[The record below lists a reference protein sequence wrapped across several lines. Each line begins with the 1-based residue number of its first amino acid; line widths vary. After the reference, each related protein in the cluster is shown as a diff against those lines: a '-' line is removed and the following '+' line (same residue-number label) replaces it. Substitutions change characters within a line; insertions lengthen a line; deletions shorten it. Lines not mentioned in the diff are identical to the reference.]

1 MRKLLLVLALLAV
14 GCSGTYESPTAKE
27 GASVYLIERKRA
39 LNVVEHSLAEELKA
53 GNIALYSPIEGG
65 FKFKIKRTE
74 SSVLLVPGPDK
85 STTPESVMLNVRGEG
100 RYFSF
105 RTSSSELEATMRV
118 VSRIKAA
125 LESSS
130 VGVLHYSGEPI
141 IRGVY
146 P

>member
-1 MRKLLLVLALLAV
+1 MRKLFLVLALLTA
-14 GCSGTYESPTAKE
+14 GCSVTYESPTAKE
-27 GASVYLIERKRA
+27 GASVYLIERKMA
-39 LNVVEHSLAEELKA
+39 LQVIEHSLAKELKA

-65 FKFKIKRTE
+65 FKFRVNRIE
-74 SSVLLVPGPDK
+74 NNLLLVPGPDK
-85 STTPESVMLNVRGEG
+85 STTPESFVLNATGEG

-105 RTSSSELEATMRV
+105 RTPPIELEATMRV
-118 VSRIKAA
+118 VARIKAA

-130 VGVLHYSGEPI
+130 VGVLHYSDEPI